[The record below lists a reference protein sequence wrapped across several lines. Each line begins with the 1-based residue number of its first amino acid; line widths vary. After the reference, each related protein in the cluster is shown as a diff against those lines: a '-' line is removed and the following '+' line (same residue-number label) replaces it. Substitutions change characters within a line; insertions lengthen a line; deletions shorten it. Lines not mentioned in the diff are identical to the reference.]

1 MGCSCS
7 NEPIKTM
14 EPMEPIKMGKV
25 ESVKIKLEEESDS
38 NVKERKKIRDIS
50 DDIGIVESVNNKL
63 NEESWPILDEP
74 KGIVKSVNN
83 KLNEE
88 SEIKGVIKGDNK
100 NSEEE
105 VNCFC

>member
-1 MGCSCS
+1 MGCSYHVKG
-7 NEPIKTM
+7 I
-14 EPMEPIKMGKV
+14 V

-38 NVKERKKIRDIS
+38 NVKERNIS
-50 DDIGIVESVNNKL
+50 ENIN
-63 NEESWPILDEP
+63 

-88 SEIKGVIKGDNK
+88 LESNLKEEIPKNEIKGVIKGDNK
-100 NSEEE
+100 NSDEE